1 MALIKINFNPLLLTG
16 KGILYF
22 SSMGISAIDAKKKRK
37 NILTDTSPYGPRIF
51 APAHEYPHVIIAKT
65 MIIENLNSFLAI
77 TFYLIII

>member
-1 MALIKINFNPLLLTG
+1 MALIKINFNPLLLTE

-37 NILTDTSPYGPRIF
+37 NILTDISPYRPRIF

-65 MIIENLNSFLAI
+65 MIIENFNSSLAI
-77 TFYLIII
+77 TFYLLII